1 MKNIKS
7 LHLPILL
14 LFLSSTSSYAQGALA
29 VHIGAALP
37 AGDFAADNP
46 RDSHAGLAE
55 AGLAAGVEVRYQIP
69 ESALGLFAG
78 VSLAA
83 TSVSSDAADA
93 WKADNRSAN
102 ISLPKAVTLPLT
114 AGVSY
119 ILKADKKYALL
130 GKAGLAG
137 SFLSY
142 SDFSLKESGYDPYSE
157 SYDASFALGYAAGVE
172 ISGRHLLLDVHY
184 MGLGKHTIAGTWKEG
199 DNSGELQDAK
209 KEVGLVLLTLGWKF
223 N

>member
-1 MKNIKS
+1 MKNIGS

-14 LFLSSTSSYAQGALA
+14 LFLISAGSYAQSTFAI
-29 VHIGAALP
+29 HIGAALP

-46 RDSHAGLAE
+46 WNSHAGLAE
-55 AGLAAGVEVRYQIP
+55 AGLAAAVEVRYQIP
-69 ESALGLFAG
+69 ESALGLFTG

-83 TSVSSDAADA
+83 TSVSSDAENA
-93 WKADNRSAN
+93 WKAGNRSAN
-102 ISLPKAVTLPLT
+102 ISLPKAVNLPLT

-157 SYDASFALGYAAGVE
+157 TYDASFALGYVAGVE
-172 ISGRHLLLDVHY
+172 ISGRRLLLDVLY